1 MIEGDLKICMEC
13 VTFLSEIHQF
23 VTRTK
28 LIDTM
33 FMEMAEVEQQFM
45 QHPEALMAPD
55 EIAQLTVSEMPPP
68 LPREYEYEK
77 SLNSLRLKFGLK
89 PLETQVEVL
98 INLFDESITGALEI
112 KLESEIEEEDEND
125 DHDLSESD
133 EEEEEDESEIEQLSD
148 SQLRKHEESLHQGE
162 SSDTERERP
171 KMRKKKYRKSDE
183 EKLFE

>member
-13 VTFLSEIHQF
+13 SSFLSDIHQF
-23 VTRTK
+23 VARTR

-45 QHPEALMAPD
+45 QHPETMAPD
-55 EIAQLTVSEMPPP
+55 EIAQLTVSEMPQP
-68 LPREYEYEK
+68 LPKEYEYEK
-77 SLNSLRLKFGLK
+77 SLNSVRQKFGLK

-112 KLESEIEEEDEND
+112 KLESDIEEEDEND
-125 DHDLSESD
+125 DHDVSESD
-133 EEEEEDESEIEQLSD
+133 EEEDESEIEQLSD

-162 SSDTERERP
+162 SSEAEREQP
-171 KMRKKKYRKSDE
+171 KRRKRKYRKSDE